1 MIKKSIIIIGLAV
14 ATMLCPMTVSAKSNT
29 NSPKLWNVCRS
40 EVVSIE
46 GDLVTIEYQGNLFA
60 YYGDEVA
67 VGDSVN
73 AVIIDGIVVDIR

>member
-1 MIKKSIIIIGLAV
+1 MKRTIIIIGLAV
-14 ATMLCPMTVSAKSNT
+14 SVMLCPMTVSAKKSNGGL
-29 NSPKLWNVCRS
+29 KFWDVCRS

-46 GDLVTIEYQGNLFA
+46 GDLVTIEYQGNLYA

-67 VGDSVN
+67 VGDTVD

>member
-1 MIKKSIIIIGLAV
+1 MIKKSIIIGLAV
-14 ATMLCPMTVSAKSNT
+14 ATMLCPMTVSAKSN
-29 NSPKLWNVCRS
+29 NGLKFWNVCRS

-67 VGDSVN
+67 VGDIVD